1 MIQFRRD
8 NKLPPDFFILFKFVF
23 HLPVCHCF
31 CLASFHFAG
40 KNTAKPPLFYFNI
53 LLLLLTCDIPKSF
66 GTGISGSAYV
76 IFLDIIS
83 LLLPTSVFQLRSSN
97 FGLPSS
103 DFHLRTSD
111 FGLLSSVFQ
120 LQTHFYLAPFTFS
133 LAPFS
138 FLLSP
143 YQLPPTLSNETKP
156 KSRQRCLKML
166 AISKRNGWLVLF

>member
-40 KNTAKPPLFYFNI
+40 KNTAKPLFYFNI

-66 GTGISGSAYV
+66 GTGISGSAYA
-76 IFLDIIS
+76 ILLDIIS
-83 LLLPTSVFQLRSSN
+83 LLLPTS
-97 FGLPSS
+97 
-103 DFHLRTSD
+103 DFHLRTSV
-111 FGLLSSVFQ
+111 FRLPTSNALLPRS
-120 LQTHFYLAPFTFS
+120 FYLFPR
-133 LAPFS
+133 S

-143 YQLPPTLSNETKP
+143 FSLSTPSYTIE
-156 KSRQRCLKML
+156 
-166 AISKRNGWLVLF
+166 